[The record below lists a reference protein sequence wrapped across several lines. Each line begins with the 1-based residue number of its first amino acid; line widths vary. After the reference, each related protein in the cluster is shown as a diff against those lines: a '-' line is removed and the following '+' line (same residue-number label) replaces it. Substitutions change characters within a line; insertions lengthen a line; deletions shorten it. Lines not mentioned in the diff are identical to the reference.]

1 MRRVFRLFSRRHMG
15 AAVAVVGA
23 IASTRLL
30 RSLLFEVS
38 PTDPLVLG
46 ATVAALLLIAVI
58 AAAAPARRAAKI
70 DPVEAMRA

>member
-1 MRRVFRLFSRRHMG
+1 MG